1 MNWIKF
7 DSDGNIITFDAAA
20 EEALFIFCSD
30 VSSKHT
36 FFINRFFMLFYDVIE
51 DSALYF
57 SQTFETNGKFH

>member
-51 DSALYF
+51 DSAL
-57 SQTFETNGKFH
+57 